1 MMKNENVRT
10 LLENS
15 HDAIKI
21 DVMPRYNNDKL
32 EDVKTFLF
40 LGELFIMKT
49 VFCTSYLMT

>member
-32 EDVKTFLF
+32 ENVKTFLF
-40 LGELFIMKT
+40 WENYSL
-49 VFCTSYLMT
+49 